1 MSFEPIL
8 SGSVPC
14 FKIAENDEFL
24 AFLETAPLA
33 KGHTLVIPKQKVE
46 SLFEMEDSA
55 LGRIQIFAKS
65 VALKLESAIPCRRI
79 GMAVIGLETAYA
91 HIHLIP
97 LQTVEDID
105 FTREKLS
112 PSEKEL
118 KAIHQEIVG

>member
-65 VALKLESAIPCRRI
+65 VALKLKSAIPCRRI
-79 GMAVIGLETAYA
+79 GMAVIGLGANRIFGE
-91 HIHLIP
+91 
-97 LQTVEDID
+97 
-105 FTREKLS
+105 R
-112 PSEKEL
+112 L
-118 KAIHQEIVG
+118 KALGILKKFNGLA